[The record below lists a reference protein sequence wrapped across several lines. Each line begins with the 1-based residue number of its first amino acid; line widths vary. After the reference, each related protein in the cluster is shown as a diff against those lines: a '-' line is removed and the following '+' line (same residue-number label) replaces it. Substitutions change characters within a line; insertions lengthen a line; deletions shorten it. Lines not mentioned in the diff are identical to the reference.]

1 MLNLSYTIS
10 PKIKNSIYN
19 IDSLRKRIL
28 TFPLPQKIELQ
39 LKWEAE
45 VARIYWS
52 LTISGN
58 NTKKKNIARLIS
70 SLSPSISKLTNDEKE
85 VLRYKEVL
93 DYIYNNW
100 YVRDEKLS
108 CGDILKLYNILSRTR
123 SSITASKNSELEKV
137 LEYLEMSDEHP
148 VIKAGIFQIEIRSI
162 SPFPSYNGMM
172 SRLAG
177 YLILYKNGYD
187 FRRMLILDEY
197 WHKENA
203 KYKTAIEM
211 SAQKQNLTTWLEFY
225 TGAVELELNK
235 TMQILYAKRTQSLI
249 PEKFWSLNER
259 QKEIIGYLLNP
270 ENKITNREVQNKF
283 GVSQITA
290 SRDLIKL
297 VKLGIAVSRG
307 RGRSTFYTGA

>member
-1 MLNLSYTIS
+1 MDIYEKPSTDSLIVGIALPKKTYSYFQ
-10 PKIKNSIYN
+10 KNS
-19 IDSLRKRIL
+19 
-28 TFPLPQKIELQ
+28 
-39 LKWEAE
+39 
-45 VARIYWS
+45 
-52 LTISGN
+52 
-58 NTKKKNIARLIS
+58 
-70 SLSPSISKLTNDEKE
+70 
-85 VLRYKEVL
+85 
-93 DYIYNNW
+93 NW
-100 YVRDEKLS
+100 YLID
-108 CGDILKLYNILSRTR
+108 
-123 SSITASKNSELEKV
+123 
-137 LEYLEMSDEHP
+137 
-148 VIKAGIFQIEIRSI
+148 KAGIFQIELRSI
-162 SPFPSYNGMM
+162 SPFPSYNCIM

-197 WHKENA
+197 WHKENV

-235 TMQILYAKRTQSLI
+235 TMQALYARRNLSLV
-249 PEKFWSLNER
+249 PEKFWFLNER
-259 QKEIIGYLLNP
+259 QKEIIRYLSNP
-270 ENKITNREVQNKF
+270 ENKITNREVQKHF